1 MTSDPDVCAAGLAE
15 EGIAGST
22 EQGVRP
28 VVARLE
34 IPVDPAMLSV
44 LFERG

>member
-1 MTSDPDVCAAGLAE
+1 MTSDPDVCAAGLVV

-28 VVARLE
+28 VEARSA